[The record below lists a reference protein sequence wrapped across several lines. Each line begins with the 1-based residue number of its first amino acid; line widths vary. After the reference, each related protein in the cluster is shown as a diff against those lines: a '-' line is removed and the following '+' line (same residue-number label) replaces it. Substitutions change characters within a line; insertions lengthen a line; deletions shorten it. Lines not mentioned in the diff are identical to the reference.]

1 MKFTIPTQRIYLFDE
16 DNVKFTGGSVSI
28 PSRPRIAG
36 GEVCFQPIVGGVTC
50 LDTSSS
56 TSKLFVIVDSLGK
69 PLTYGNPPKQK
80 TYEACSQG
88 QAAVKA
94 FYAWWRSTKQG
105 ILAGDGTTMNSME
118 LPMELNQ
125 RLNDME
131 DVTKEEKINFIK
143 SWLSVNPEQL
153 EKRILI
159 RVSHAGGT
167 GSVKSYN
174 VGYEMNEKP
183 NKLEVKKRIVVTAK
197 AIPLRVDSERPANI
211 VDLESVLNQI

>member
-16 DNVKFTGGSVSI
+16 ENVKFTGGSTSI

-36 GEVCFQPIVGGVTC
+36 GETCFQPIVGGVTC
-50 LDTSSS
+50 LDNTSSS
-56 TSKLFVIVDSLGK
+56 TKLFVIVDSLGK
-69 PLTYGNPPKQK
+69 PLTVGNPPKQK
-80 TYEACSQG
+80 TYEACSQA

-105 ILAGDGTTMNSME
+105 ILAGDGKNMNSNE

-125 RLNDME
+125 RLNEM
-131 DVTKEEKINFIK
+131 DVTPQEKMNFIN

-153 EKRILI
+153 QKRILV

-183 NKLEVKKRIVVTAK
+183 NRLEVKKRIVVTAR
-197 AIPLRVDSERPANI
+197 AIPLRVDSERPSNI